1 MSDRDWLEEKRNVL
15 SRLFDA
21 AFGRHEA
28 SSHLEFSDCG
38 GVLATEQALCRNRRY
53 RMETLLHVI
62 EIWGG
67 VNGVLVLLLLGRRP
81 RRSHVL
87 VAGRPVPAHGPHDG
101 TDADVTL

>member
-1 MSDRDWLEEKRNVL
+1 MLHSGVMKHRAPRYD
-15 SRLFDA
+15 
-21 AFGRHEA
+21 
-28 SSHLEFSDCG
+28 LEFSDCG

-53 RMETLLHVI
+53 HMGTLLHVI

-87 VAGRPVPAHGPHDG
+87 VAGRPIPAHGPHDG
-101 TDADVTL
+101 TDADVPHRPSLQPWRSDSRGV